1 MISVDH
7 KQTQKEKKNE
17 KKEGEEG
24 ILLSKEN
31 ETERKKRD
39 EMRWTYV
46 QSWERQFFTSVWTKQ
61 EATNRLSI
69 NLWNFH
75 ILMNENNEL

>member
-7 KQTQKEKKNE
+7 KQPQNE
-17 KKEGEEG
+17 KKRMKKREGEEG

-46 QSWERQFFTSVWTKQ
+46 QS
-61 EATNRLSI
+61 
-69 NLWNFH
+69 
-75 ILMNENNEL
+75 